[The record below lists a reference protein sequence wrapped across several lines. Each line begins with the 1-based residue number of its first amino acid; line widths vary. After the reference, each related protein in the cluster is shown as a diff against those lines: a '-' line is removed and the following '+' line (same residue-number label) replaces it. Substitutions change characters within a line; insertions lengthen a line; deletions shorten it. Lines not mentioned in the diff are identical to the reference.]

1 MNDGLGLVE
10 RLRAVADELHKLDA
24 TMVDAP
30 QGRSLYR
37 EAADEIER
45 LNAWAVAFYKET
57 RGAIL
62 AERERCAQ
70 ICDQLDAMSRDPMVC
85 RGSAQECAEAIR
97 NGIDCGEAGHA
108 EGRCGNEPCLRGPN
122 VRGEAG
128 QTAAPTLDSN

>member
-1 MNDGLGLVE
+1 MNETTQPAVAGPVEPTVRPALVE
-10 RLRAVADELHKLDA
+10 RLRRNADTWLPTSDHTLEAHNLL
-24 TMVDAP
+24 T
-30 QGRSLYR
+30 
-37 EAADEIER
+37 EAAAEIER

-108 EGRCGNEPCLRGPN
+108 EGRCGNESCLRGPN
-122 VRGEAG
+122 AK
-128 QTAAPTLDSN
+128 